1 MAHRQG
7 ALEGV
12 GMNWSGKRVLITGHT
27 GFKGGWLSLWLQL
40 KGAEVCGVALPPL
53 PGPNLF
59 EDAGVASG
67 MCSVVGDIRNVDLL
81 THLFA
86 EHRPEVV
93 FHLAAQ
99 SLVRNSYVDPLGT
112 YSTNVMG
119 TANVLEAARKTD
131 GVRAVVAI
139 TTDKCYENREWD
151 WPYRESDRLGGYD
164 PYSSSKASA
173 ELVVS
178 AYRNSFF
185 NPAEYGRHGVAL
197 ATARAGNV
205 IGGGDW
211 AEERLIPDM
220 MRAFMAGD
228 PVRIR
233 NPHAVRPWQYVL
245 EPLRGY
251 LALAESLCEGVAN
264 GQAWN
269 FGPEPSDA
277 RPVEWIVRELA
288 GIWGEGARWELEQA
302 AQPHETQTLRLD
314 CSKAAAHLGW
324 RPELRLRDA
333 LSMTAAWYRE
343 NMKGGEMRA
352 FTCSQIRNY
361 EKHIEDSVRGAQSGG
376 GRD

>member
-1 MAHRQG
+1 M
-7 ALEGV
+7 

-27 GFKGGWLSLWLQL
+27 GFKGGWLSLWLQQ
-40 KGAEVCGVALPPL
+40 KGAELCGVALPPL

-59 EDAGVASG
+59 EDAGIASG
-67 MCSVVGDIRNVDLL
+67 MRSVLGDIRDVDLL
-81 THLFA
+81 ARVFA

-99 SLVRNSYVDPLGT
+99 PLVRNSYADPLCT

-131 GVRAVVAI
+131 GLRAIVAV
-139 TTDKCYENREWD
+139 TTDKCYENRECD

-164 PYSSSKASA
+164 PYSSSKACA
-173 ELVVS
+173 ELVVA

-185 NPAEYGRHGVAL
+185 PPAEYSRHGVAL
-197 ATARAGNV
+197 ASARAGNV

-211 AEERLIPDM
+211 AEERLVPDM
-220 MRAFMAGD
+220 MRAFSAGHA
-228 PVRIR
+228 VRIR
-233 NPHAVRPWQYVL
+233 NPQAIRPWQYVL

-251 LALAESLCEGVAN
+251 LMVAESLCDGAAN

-269 FGPEPSDA
+269 FGPEQSDA

-288 GIWGEGARWELEQA
+288 GIWGEGARWELAQA
-302 AQPHETQTLRLD
+302 AQPHEAQMLKLD
-314 CSKAAAHLGW
+314 CSKAAARLGW
-324 RPELRLRDA
+324 RPELRLREA
-333 LSMTAAWYRE
+333 LAMTALWYRE
-343 NMKGGEMRA
+343 SMKGGDMRA
-352 FTCSQIRNY
+352 FTCSQIRSY
-361 EKHIEDSVRGAQSGG
+361 EKQIEDSALRAQCGG